1 MSVRHPVDKN
11 TGPSAGH
18 GPNSRR
24 RVWWVGASIA
34 LAVLIAV
41 LVVAGV
47 AASNGAASNTAAP
60 NTAGAS
66 ASPAPSRQ
74 PTNTPSA
81 VSSSDPSP
89 TASPVDAVPAPTDA
103 AVAEPAP
110 PAAQPPVPLTDS
122 AAAVPGV
129 VFSISTLQSVDG
141 VARGPGEVG
150 GPSLRFTVTVR
161 NDTRDA
167 VSLTSTVVNLFFG
180 AEQSPATE
188 LTASGG
194 APFPA
199 SVAPGATQQGV
210 FVFTVPSDERDQ
222 VRIAVDYSVGVPIV
236 LFEGAAPR

>member
-1 MSVRHPVDKN
+1 MSVRPPVDDN
-11 TGPSAGH
+11 TGQEPTA
-18 GPNSRR
+18 RR
-24 RVWWVGASIA
+24 RVWWSVASA
-34 LAVLIAV
+34 VLAVVVIV

-47 AASNGAASNTAAP
+47 AASNRTASDAAGSNESSTPSPRPTAASTP
-60 NTAGAS
+60 M
-66 ASPAPSRQ
+66 PSD
-74 PTNTPSA
+74 
-81 VSSSDPSP
+81 VSSISPTATAPPTVSAPSP
-89 TASPVDAVPAPTDA
+89 TEA
-103 AVAEPAP
+103 AEEPAP
-110 PAAQPPVPLTDS
+110 PAAQAPVPLTES

-129 VFSISTLQSVDG
+129 VFGVGALEAVDG

-161 NDTRDA
+161 NDTPDT
-167 VSLTSTVVNLFFG
+167 VPLTSTVVNLFFG

-210 FVFTVPSDERDQ
+210 FVFAVPSDLRDQ